1 MDLMP
6 DESTLALATL
16 SCLSNIP
23 DEFDRESNEKAAF
36 PDEPRSSLYHII
48 DLARTGSEILRCS

>member
-16 SCLSNIP
+16 SCLSDIP

-36 PDEPRSSLYHII
+36 PDRRE
-48 DLARTGSEILRCS
+48 AVFTILLIWLVPVES